1 MKNRTYNK
9 KKIMI
14 VFFAAVIMIIALL
27 GRMIFLMIFE
37 AEYYQKRAKELL
49 KENVRS
55 KRPEERF

>member
-27 GRMIFLMIFE
+27 GRMIFLMIFD
-37 AEYYQKRAKELL
+37 AEYYQKRAKELH
-49 KENVRS
+49 
-55 KRPEERF
+55 